1 MGYGQR
7 RIGFNSPFVSG
18 NEKKYIDEVFENNHF
33 SGNGPFTKRCQD
45 WLEGYLGAKSVRLT
59 HSCTAG
65 LEMTAM
71 LAGISPGDEV
81 IMPSF
86 TFVTTAS
93 AFMRNGAV
101 PVFCEIDPESMLI
114 EIKDIEH
121 RIGPKTKAIVA
132 VHYAGCSPDMDE
144 LGRLADSYGLMLIE
158 DSAQGLGSKFKGKPL
173 GTLSPLAS
181 ISFHET
187 KNIHS
192 GLGGCLVVNDGD
204 FSDMADIIWERGTN
218 RTAFFKGTVDKYS
231 WQEVGSSFY
240 LSELQAAFLFAQLE
254 SLEENL
260 KSRRKIWRNYSRAI
274 SPLEETGKVRIL
286 RPPENCESNSHM
298 FAIVLNDGTAADN
311 VRVKLNEV
319 GVHAVIHYV
328 PLHSSNMGSKLGYSP
343 SDLPNTM
350 VASSSLL
357 RLPLHHEISDDDIEY
372 ISDALE
378 DILSS
383 F

>member
-1 MGYGQR
+1 MESTPRQ
-7 RIGFNSPFVSG
+7 IGFNSPFVTG
-18 NEKKYIDEVFENNHF
+18 NEKKYIDEVFENKYF
-33 SGNGPFTKRCQD
+33 SGNGPFTRRCQD
-45 WLEGYLGAKSVRLT
+45 WLEDYLGANSVRLT

-71 LAGISPGDEV
+71 LAGLTPGDEV

-132 VHYAGCSPDMDE
+132 VHYAGFSPDMDE

-158 DSAQGLGSKFKGKPL
+158 DSAQGLGSKFKGKSL

-192 GLGGCLVVNDGD
+192 GLGGCLVINDED
-204 FSDMADIIWERGTN
+204 FSEMADIIWERGTN

-254 SLEENL
+254 SLDENL
-260 KSRRKIWRNYSRAI
+260 KSRKKIWENYSHAV
-274 SPLEETGKVRIL
+274 SPLEKTGKVRIL
-286 RPPENCESNSHM
+286 RPPEYCEGNSHM
-298 FAIVLNDGTAADN
+298 FAILLPDGEAADN
-311 VRVKLNEV
+311 ARAKLNEV
-319 GVHAVIHYV
+319 GVNAVIHYV
-328 PLHSSNMGSKLGYSP
+328 PLHSSKMGAKLGYSP

-357 RLPLHHEISDDDIEY
+357 RLPFHHEISDNDIEY
-372 ISDALE
+372 IADSLE
-378 DILSS
+378 SILSD

>member
-1 MGYGQR
+1 MGYGQS
-7 RIGFNSPFVSG
+7 RIGFNSPFITG
-18 NEKKYIDEVFENNHF
+18 NEKKYIDEVFENNYF

-45 WLEGYLGAKSVRLT
+45 WLEDYLGANSVRLT

-114 EIKDIEH
+114 EIGDIEK

-144 LGRLADSYGLMLIE
+144 LGRLADSYGLILIE

-192 GLGGCLVVNDGD
+192 GLGGCLVINDGD

-218 RTAFFKGTVDKYS
+218 RSAFFKGTVDKYS

-260 KSRRKIWRNYSRAI
+260 KSRKKIWRNYSIAI

-286 RPPENCESNSHM
+286 RPPENCESNAHM
-298 FAIVLNDGTAADN
+298 FAILLSDGAAADN

-343 SDLPNTM
+343 SDLPITM
-350 VASSSLL
+350 GASSSLL
-357 RLPLHHEISDDDIEY
+357 RLPLHHKISDDDIEF
-372 ISDALE
+372 ISDSLE
-378 DILSS
+378 NILSD